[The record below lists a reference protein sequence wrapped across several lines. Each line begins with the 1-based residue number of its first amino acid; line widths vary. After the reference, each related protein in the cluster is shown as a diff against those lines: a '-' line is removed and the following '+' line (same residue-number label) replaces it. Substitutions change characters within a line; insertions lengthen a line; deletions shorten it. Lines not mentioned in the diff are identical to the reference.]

1 MLPASSSPPPAE
13 NLMTTESAWAEP
25 ATTVE
30 GHTPRRLR
38 GWIWLTVG
46 AGTAVLVA
54 VAFMLAQRV
63 GPWAAWG
70 FTEYRM
76 LSPTDIPAAVAV
88 APDGAVWFT
97 IEFSDAIGL
106 VRNGEVTRLRK
117 GSQNIEPL
125 GLAVDADSFAWFTDA
140 PRGVISR
147 ISPTGEVQSFSLS
160 MPVVKFGRL
169 AIAPDGAL
177 WFTEPVPVS
186 VTQFKDGKFARFAVG
201 PPAPTGMD
209 NVAPFGVA
217 VDTNGTVW
225 ATLQNANRLV
235 RISPSGEVTPF
246 TVPTRRSGL
255 TDVAVDPAGAVW
267 FIQMAANKVA
277 RFANGRFQEF
287 PVPTPNAAVT
297 SLAIAP
303 DGAVWFTELRGHKL
317 GRLRDGVI
325 TEFALPRADARP
337 FGIAVDAAN
346 NVWYTDLSG
355 WLGRLAAER
364 ATGR

>member
-1 MLPASSSPPPAE
+1 
-13 NLMTTESAWAEP
+13 MTTEPAAAETSTPPENHAQPFRRRWLWP
-25 ATTVE
+25 AI
-30 GHTPRRLR
+30 G
-38 GWIWLTVG
+38 G
-46 AGTAVLVA
+46 AIAVLVA
-54 VAFMLAQRV
+54 VAVILALRI
-63 GPWAAWG
+63 GPWANWG

-76 LSPTDIPAAVAV
+76 LSRTDIPAAVAV
-88 APDGAVWFT
+88 AQDGTVWFT

-106 VRNGEVTRLRK
+106 MRDGEIRRIRK

-125 GLAVDADSFAWFTDA
+125 GLAVDADSFAWFTDG
-140 PRGVISR
+140 PKGVISR
-147 ISPTGEVQSFSLS
+147 ISPQGEMQSFSLS

-177 WFTEPVPVS
+177 WFAEPVPVS

-225 ATLQNANRLV
+225 ATLQNANKLV
-235 RISPSGEVTPF
+235 RITSNGEVTPF

-255 TDVAVDPAGAVW
+255 ADVAVDSAGAVW
-267 FIQMAANKVA
+267 FIEMVANKIG
-277 RFANGRFQEF
+277 RFADGRFQEF
-287 PVPTPNAAVT
+287 PVPTPKAALT
-297 SLAIAP
+297 GLAVAP

-317 GRLRDGVI
+317 GRLRNGVV
-325 TEFALPRADARP
+325 TEFALPRPDARP

-364 ATGR
+364 AKGR

>member
-1 MLPASSSPPPAE
+1 
-13 NLMTTESAWAEP
+13 MTTGLTVAETITPPEDP
-25 ATTVE
+25 AR
-30 GHTPRRLR
+30 PRRRRWL
-38 GWIWLTVG
+38 WLTIV
-46 AGTAVLVA
+46 AAIAMLVVVA
-54 VAFMLAQRV
+54 VILVGRI
-63 GPWAAWG
+63 GPWANWG

-76 LSPTDIPAAVAV
+76 LSRTDIPAAVAV
-88 APDGAVWFT
+88 ARDGTVWFT

-106 VRNGEVTRLRK
+106 MQHGELKRIRK

-125 GLAVDADSFAWFTDA
+125 GLAVDADSFAWFTDG
-140 PRGVISR
+140 PKGVISR
-147 ISPTGEVQSFSLS
+147 ISPQGKMQSFSLS

-186 VTQFKDGKFARFAVG
+186 VTQFKDGKFTRFAVG

-217 VDTNGTVW
+217 VDAVGTVW
-225 ATLQNANRLV
+225 ATLQNANKLV
-235 RISPSGEVTPF
+235 RISSSGEVTSF

-255 TDVAVDPAGAVW
+255 TDVAVDSIGTVW
-267 FIQMAANKVA
+267 FLEIVANKIG
-277 RFANGRFQEF
+277 RFADGRFQEF
-287 PVPTPNAAVT
+287 PVPTPNAALT
-297 SLAIAP
+297 GLAVAP

-317 GRLRDGVI
+317 GRLRNGVV
-325 TEFALPRADARP
+325 TEFALPRPDARP

-364 ATGR
+364 AKGR